1 MAATAD
7 GSRLAFSYVGPEG
20 DATDIYGGRTGEKLA
35 GPLLGNSHGVIG
47 PDGTL
52 YGGDRAGRVTQY
64 DLDTLEPIATFPQVR
79 GRIETIEFSADGH
92 LLLVGSANQTLSIY
106 DIATRTRLGDPIDTG
121 RPLIAGN
128 AGPVL
133 RPDGNAVAVN
143 GRDGLTIWNIEP
155 DRLADA
161 ACHIAGRN
169 LTRAEWDAY
178 LSEVGAYRATCPDR

>member
-1 MAATAD
+1 MPVSRTIRTAPSRNS
-7 GSRLAFSYVGPEG
+7 GSYLRRVSGITTPHRGCLHAS
-20 DATDIYGGRTGEKLA
+20 GGC
-35 GPLLGNSHGVIG
+35 P
-47 PDGTL
+47 
-52 YGGDRAGRVTQY
+52 QY